1 MTFFYGSGN
10 THIHH
15 SSNNAMITNVPIKQI
30 PGIRRKKKEI
40 YIENQP
46 KPNNIKYITSKREKP
61 KHYTTWVYKVG
72 EREREGSGWR
82 KQKKNV

>member
-1 MTFFYGSGN
+1 MCPLNKFQESEE
-10 THIHH
+10 
-15 SSNNAMITNVPIKQI
+15 
-30 PGIRRKKKEI
+30 KKKEI

-72 EREREGSGWR
+72 ERERR
-82 KQKKNV
+82 KRMKEAKKNV